1 MNTRDDEQ
9 REFLVPAK
17 RTLFG
22 LLLIAI
28 LCAACN
34 YPTATQTADGSG
46 QTAENGIS
54 SEGTAQPT
62 NRAAPALLPHSLYF
76 LSSRSGRQQVWRLDA
91 DGIGLHQI
99 TNESLD
105 VDGYDVSRTDG
116 TVAYVTDNQLYLINS
131 DGSQRRLLVDNS
143 AADPDAED
151 FFYPQAISA
160 PRFSPNGETLAY
172 AQNGVWVFAVATN
185 QAAQL
190 LTNQLEIFDD
200 GSAPANELYFPEQWA
215 PDNTQ
220 LVISVAQGEGG
231 TLAVL
236 DTGREAM
243 LTRFESLGVFCCQT
257 AWAPDSGSVLV
268 ASPYLGLVDA
278 GLWRYDARSGAQTT
292 LLETVSADLYQFA
305 GWPLQAA
312 NGDLYYFYTS
322 STDIPEGDQPMYM
335 VHTGSDGNSGREQL
349 RSEGFSLVD
358 ALWAEDGS
366 LALIIQVGTVGS
378 GNSGPVMLAF
388 SDGRQLIGLLDEA
401 HQLRWG
407 P

>member
-1 MNTRDDEQ
+1 MNTEYNEER
-9 REFLVPAK
+9 RRWVPAQLA
-17 RTLFG
+17 LFG
-22 LLLIAI
+22 SVLII
-28 LCAACN
+28 LLCAACN
-34 YPTATQTADGSG
+34 YPTAANRGAAPTSTNAPL
-46 QTAENGIS
+46 
-54 SEGTAQPT
+54 AQPT
-62 NRAAPALLPHSLYF
+62 NTAAPALLPHSLYF
-76 LSSRSGRQQVWRLDA
+76 LSNRSGSQQVWRLDA

-99 TNESLD
+99 TAESIP
-105 VDGYDVSRTDG
+105 VDSYDVSRMDG
-116 TVAYVTDNQLYLINS
+116 TVAYVTGNQLYLINS

-143 AADPDAED
+143 AADADANY
-151 FFYPQAISA
+151 FYYTQAISA

-172 AQNGVWVFAVATN
+172 AHNGVWVFEMATN

-200 GSAPANELYFPEQWA
+200 GSVQANELYFPEQWA
-215 PDNTQ
+215 PDNAR
-220 LVISVAQGEGG
+220 LLISVAQGEGG

-236 DTGREAM
+236 DPGSDPS
-243 LTRFESLGVFCCQT
+243 LTRFDSLGLFCCQA
-257 AWAPDSGSVLV
+257 AWAPDTSSVIV

-278 GLWRYDARSGAQTT
+278 GLWRYDAGTGAQTT

-305 GWPLQAA
+305 GWPSQAA

-322 STDIPEGDQPMYM
+322 SADIPEGDQPMYM

-366 LALIIQVGTVGS
+366 LALIIQIGAVGS

>member
-1 MNTRDDEQ
+1 MNTHYDEE
-9 REFLVPAK
+9 RRLLVPAK
-17 RTLFG
+17 RVLFQ
-22 LLLIAI
+22 LLLITF

-34 YPTATQTADGSG
+34 YPTAATGGAAPTNPGALL
-46 QTAENGIS
+46 
-54 SEGTAQPT
+54 AQPT
-62 NRAAPALLPHSLYF
+62 HAVPPTLLPHSLYF
-76 LSSRSGRQQVWRLDA
+76 LSSRSGSQQVWRLDA

-99 TNESLD
+99 TNEAIA
-105 VDGYDVSRTDG
+105 VDGYDVSRADG
-116 TVAYVTDNQLYLINS
+116 TIAYVSGNQLYLINS
-131 DGSQRRLLVDNS
+131 EGSQRRLLVDNS
-143 AADPDAED
+143 AADRDAED
-151 FFYPQAISA
+151 FFYTQSISK
-160 PRFSPNGETLAY
+160 PSFSPNGETLAY
-172 AQNGVWVFAVATN
+172 AQNGIWTFELATS
-185 QAAQL
+185 QAMQL
-190 LTNQLEIFDD
+190 LTNQLETFDD
-200 GSAPANELYFPEQWA
+200 GSVLPDELYFPQEWG
-215 PDNTQ
+215 PDNSR
-220 LVISVAQGEGG
+220 LLISVAQGEGG

-236 DTGREAM
+236 DPASDPP
-243 LTRFESLGVFCCQT
+243 LTRFDSLGVFCCQA

-278 GLWRYDARSGAQTT
+278 GLWRYDARSGAQST

-322 STDIPEGDQPMYM
+322 SADIPEGDQPMYM
-335 VHTGSDGNSGREQL
+335 VHSGADGNSGRAQL

-366 LALIIQVGTVGS
+366 LVLIIQVGTGGS